1 MRVLASLRSTCSD
14 DWAKAEKVGREEGRL
29 EEAAERDG
37 GGLESYCC
45 EAMVKARNL
54 RSKEKF

>member
-14 DWAKAEKVGREEGRL
+14 DWARAEKVGREEGRL

-37 GGLESYCC
+37 GGLGSSCC
-45 EAMVKARNL
+45 EAMVKAKNL
-54 RSKEKF
+54 RSMERF